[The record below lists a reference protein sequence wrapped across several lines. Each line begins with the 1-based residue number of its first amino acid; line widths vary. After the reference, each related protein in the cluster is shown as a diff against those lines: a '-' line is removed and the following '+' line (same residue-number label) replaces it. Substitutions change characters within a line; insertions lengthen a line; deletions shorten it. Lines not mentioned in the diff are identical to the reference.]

1 MTAKKAVAVAAGESD
16 NLPMTIEEEMAAEA
30 QAMRDN
36 LQVASAKIS
45 TQNKSYTLP
54 DGTMIGD
61 SIQLV
66 ILGYTATNTMYK
78 DEVYNKNTPSE
89 VSCSAIVDM
98 KIGGKMTPRANSADK
113 QAECCGTWDKPE
125 CPMNEFGSAG
135 KGKRC
140 KNEYLLLVCL
150 PTDDKV
156 LQLSI
161 PPTATKEIAKS
172 MGAILKEFGHTS
184 QAIATF
190 KFNPSQSY
198 PLPIIVTADPNPMF
212 KEHFTAGKEA
222 MADLLK
228 GQ

>member
-1 MTAKKAVAVAAGESD
+1 MAKSQQAVAVKDESE

-30 QAMRDN
+30 KAMRDN

-54 DGTMIGD
+54 DGTMMGD
-61 SIQLV
+61 AIQLV

-89 VSCSAIVDM
+89 VSCSAIIDM
-98 KIGGKMTPRANSADK
+98 KVGGPMTPRANSINK
-113 QAECCGTWDKPE
+113 QSESCGTWDKPE

-150 PTDDKV
+150 PTDNKV
-156 LQLSI
+156 MQLSI

-172 MGAILKEFGHTS
+172 MGAIMKEFGHTS

-190 KFNPSQSY
+190 KFNPGQSY
-198 PLPIIVTADPNPMF
+198 PLPIITTADPNPMF
-212 KEHFTAGKEA
+212 KEHFVAGKEA
-222 MADLLK
+222 MVDLLK
-228 GQ
+228 